1 MPAPESVTAD
11 STAAEAL
18 PKKFAIK
25 QLGPDH
31 VAPVPAYDTPLM
43 KQYYQLKQQYP
54 GAVLLFRVGDFYETF
69 GEDAVTAAR
78 ILDITLTK
86 RGAGSISEV
95 ALAGFPHH
103 ALDNYLPKLV
113 RAGQRVAICDQ
124 LEDPKQ
130 AKGLVK
136 RGITELVTPGVS
148 MHDHTLERR
157 QNNYLAAVHFG
168 KTEAGISFLD
178 ISTGEFLV
186 AQGTVDYLGKLLQNF
201 RPAEVLFCKRS
212 RQEFEGHFGPDLCTF
227 ALDEWVFG
235 ADYAHDTLTRHF
247 RTTSL
252 KGFGVEGLKE
262 GIVAAGCIMHYL
274 AETKHT
280 DLQHVASLGRLEEDK
295 YVWLDRFTVRNLEL
309 VQAQH
314 PGGVPLIDI
323 LDQTLT
329 PMGARLLRKWV
340 VLPLKEV
347 SQIQRRLDTVAAL
360 LAELELLEEVQGHL
374 RPIADLERL
383 ISKVAVRR
391 VNPRELLQLARALE
405 SIAPLREKLAASG
418 IKALEKLAEQLHA
431 CASLRAEITGK
442 IRPDAPMLVT
452 QGGVIQAGVDAELDE
467 LRALA
472 YSGKDYLVQL
482 QQREQAATG
491 ISSLKVAYNR
501 VFGYYLEVSNA
512 HKNKVPGE
520 WIRKQT
526 LVNAERYVTEELKTY
541 EEKILNAEE
550 KLGVIESRIYQEV
563 VLAAADFVSQV
574 QQNARAVGVLDCL
587 ASFAAT
593 ARQHRYVRP
602 VVNDGP
608 TLDIKGGRHPVIE
621 RQLPPGESY
630 IPNDL
635 CLSQDDQQIV
645 VITGPNMAGKSAL
658 LRQTALIVL
667 LAQIGSFVPA
677 DAAEIGIID
686 KIFTRVGAS
695 DNLSKGESTFM
706 VEMTETASI
715 LNNLSDKSLVLMDEI
730 GRGTSTYD
738 GISIAWAIVEHLH
751 NNPRARAKTLFATH
765 YHELNQLADDC
776 PRVRNYHVAVQEA
789 DGRVLFLRKL
799 RPGGSEHSFGIHV
812 ARLAGMPPAVVLRA
826 NEIMHHLEQ
835 ERTQTGLP
843 EAVDPSAPTAFDDVL
858 TGLDDN
864 QKPATSNQK
873 PATPQPRATAALA
886 TRPTVQL
893 SMFEPADPAL
903 ARLRELLN
911 TLDINTLTPI
921 EALLKLQELKGMAG
935 V

>member
-1 MPAPESVTAD
+1 MSASVTPPAP
-11 STAAEAL
+11 
-18 PKKFAIK
+18 PKAKFAIK

-31 VAPVPAYDTPLM
+31 FAPQPVADTPLM
-43 KQYYQLKQQYP
+43 RQYYQLKQQHP

-78 ILDITLTK
+78 LLDITLTK
-86 RGAGSISEV
+86 RGAGTVSEV

-148 MHDHTLERR
+148 LHDHTLERR

-168 KTEAGISFLD
+168 KSEAGVSFLD

-186 AQGTVDYLGKLLQNF
+186 AQGTLDYLGKLLQNF

-212 RQEFEGHFGPDLCTF
+212 RQEFEGTFGPDFCTY

-252 KGFGVEGLKE
+252 KGFGVDNLKE
-262 GIVAAGCIMHYL
+262 GVIAAGCILHYL

-280 DLQHVASLGRLEEDK
+280 DIQHIASLGRLEEDK

-309 VQAQH
+309 VHAQH

-360 LAELELLEEVQGHL
+360 VANPELLEEVQSYL

-405 SIAPLREKLAASG
+405 SIAPLRAKLAASG
-418 IKALEKLAEQLHA
+418 VRALEKLADQLHA
-431 CASLRAEITGK
+431 CTSLRAEITSK
-442 IRPDAPMLVT
+442 IRPDAPLLVT
-452 QGGVIQAGVDAELDE
+452 QGHVIQEGVDAELDE
-467 LRALA
+467 LRGLA

-512 HKNKVPGE
+512 HKNKVPAE

-587 ASFAAT
+587 GSFAAT
-593 ARQHRYVRP
+593 ARQHRYVQP
-602 VVNDGP
+602 VVSDGP

-677 DAAEIGIID
+677 DAAELGIID

-715 LNNLSDKSLVLMDEI
+715 LNNLSDRSLVLMDEI

-835 ERTQTGLP
+835 ERAGAGLP
-843 EAVDPSAPTAFDDVL
+843 DAVDPTAPTEFDDVL
-858 TGLDDN
+858 AGLDE
-864 QKPATSNQK
+864 QPRTAQ
-873 PATPQPRATAALA
+873 PRPRATTALA
-886 TRPTVQL
+886 TRPTLQL
-893 SMFEPADPAL
+893 SMFEPSDPRL
-903 ARLRELLN
+903 EQLRELLN

-921 EALLKLQELKGMAG
+921 EALLKLQELKGLVG
-935 V
+935 T